1 MAEKSLFVTSK
12 HLHQLPAE
20 VPSLIVQGGKP
31 TQNAWY
37 DFFEGRIAN
46 PKTRRAYETAVRQFL
61 LWCQRRDLAIHEI
74 MAGDVGRYLA
84 QHHGSL
90 PTKKQHLSAIRRF
103 FNLLVERHICLV
115 NPALVA
121 ETERYQVVEGKTP
134 KISARQ
140 IKQLLSSIPTD
151 SPIGL
156 RDKAAISIMIYTA
169 ARAGAVARLNLS
181 DYGGV
186 PGERKLRFHEKGG
199 KSREIAVR
207 HDLEKTI
214 DLYLACIGLSPDN
227 KGPLFLAARRKEK
240 NLSPSRL
247 RENDMCRM
255 VKRRMKKTGLPR
267 ELSAHSFRVAT
278 ITDLIGQGIPIE
290 DVQHLAGH
298 KDARTTKLYDRT
310 NRKVTRNLV
319 ERISFQHE

>member
-1 MAEKSLFVTSK
+1 MAEKSLVVASQ
-12 HLHQLPAE
+12 HPQQHSAD
-20 VPSLIVQGGKP
+20 VPSLIADGGKP
-31 TQNAWY
+31 AQNAWY

-46 PKTRRAYETAVRQFL
+46 PKTRRAYVTAVRQFL
-61 LWCQRRDLAIHEI
+61 DWCEGHGLAIHEI
-74 MAGDVGRYLA
+74 MAGDVGKYLS

-121 ETERYQVVEGKTP
+121 ETERYEVVEGKTP
-134 KISARQ
+134 KISAPQ
-140 IKQLLSSIPTD
+140 IKALLRSIPTD
-151 SPIGL
+151 SPIDA
-156 RDKAAISIMIYTA
+156 RDRAAVSIMIYTA
-169 ARAGAVARLNLS
+169 ARAGAVSRLNLS
-181 DYGGV
+181 DYTGV
-186 PGERKLRFHEKGG
+186 AGERRLRFSEKGG

-214 DLYLACIGLSPDN
+214 DHYLAIAEIDAKN
-227 KGPLFLAARRKEK
+227 KGPLFRAARRREK
-240 NLSPSRL
+240 KLSLSRL

-255 VKRRMKKTGLPR
+255 VKRRMKRAGLPL

-319 ERISFQHE
+319 ERISFSQ

>member
-1 MAEKSLFVTSK
+1 MTEKSLVAASQNP
-12 HLHQLPAE
+12 HQKPVCLPA
-20 VPSLIVQGGKP
+20 LIVEGGKP

-46 PKTRRAYETAVRQFL
+46 PKTRRAYVTAVRQFL
-61 LWCQRRDLAIHEI
+61 SWCSDHDLAIHQI

-140 IKQLLSSIPTD
+140 INQLLGSIPTD

-156 RDKAAISIMIYTA
+156 RDKTAISIMIYTA
-169 ARAGAVARLNLS
+169 ARAGAVSRLNLV
-181 DYGGV
+181 DYSGTT
-186 PGERKLRFHEKGG
+186 GERKLRFQEKGG

-214 DLYLACIGLSPDN
+214 DRYLAAIGDH
-227 KGPLFLAARRKEK
+227 R
-240 NLSPSRL
+240 
-247 RENDMCRM
+247 C
-255 VKRRMKKTGLPR
+255 
-267 ELSAHSFRVAT
+267 
-278 ITDLIGQGIPIE
+278 
-290 DVQHLAGH
+290 
-298 KDARTTKLYDRT
+298 
-310 NRKVTRNLV
+310 
-319 ERISFQHE
+319 